1 MGIAA
6 IDNKVPLM
14 KSLLGLPQLMT
25 TRVTVGDRGGKT
37 AGDSYQVSI
46 TFELD
51 SGKLPTTQIKDTLS

>member
-6 IDNKVPLM
+6 INNKVPLM

-37 AGDSYQVSI
+37 TGDSYQVSI

-51 SGKLPTTQIKDTLS
+51 SGKSPIAETKDTFS